1 MSRSQIMGAFV
12 VLTLVAG
19 LVIVWQATGEEET
32 TEGGIEILTDTVGRQ
47 TLRDELTLNGELRRD
62 ELSTI
67 NSPFDG
73 RVSQVGID
81 DGDEIAAGEVIL
93 SLDGRPAVAANGEFS
108 FYRTL
113 DVGSDGPD
121 VLQLERILFE
131 AGYDPGNIDRLYTEA
146 TRAALRN
153 WQIDYGYGGA
163 TPEPE
168 ETIIISLTPGNGYQ
182 VGDKDTQ
189 AILIG
194 PSVPGPGEG
203 PEDATRTI
211 TGSGGAG
218 IVPFQVTS
226 VPAIGV
232 QFTEATITEGD
243 TLDVILTADPAPAVD
258 TQIQLAFG
266 GDATGGDLD
275 DVADPDI
282 DVDYLDD
289 PLEDSPIVW
298 PAGASTVTLTL
309 ETFADDVDE
318 EDEEWTLNIT
328 PEQPVGEGINYNPA
342 PLNTLT
348 VTITDATPDEVPT
361 FELTIEPGDEE
372 VDEGGA
378 ATYTVTADRELGRAV
393 EVRYSL
399 TGTATEGDDYDD
411 QDNDPSFVFPA
422 GTDETTVTIATIQD
436 DTIEPTESL
445 TLTLQASTDPTD
457 PYNLGSS
464 ISGTVR
470 IEDEDEPE
478 LTIVGSEVRVAEGG
492 AVAVTIRADEAP
504 SSDISVDYQINGSA
518 TMGTD
523 FSVLTGTVTFPAGAR
538 SVDLLVQTLDD
549 DVIFVPSDMIIA
561 DWPARVGTV
570 FVDEGETVQLGQQ
583 LLTLTEPDFTIT
595 LFANPTDRSEL
606 VLGQL
611 VTVDLEAGNQE
622 VEGRIVEL
630 DDAAIITDSGAERY
644 EGVVEVVG
652 ELAAVDGATVSI
664 EVVLDERIDAMVV
677 PRAAIFQ
684 DATGNPT
691 VRVIDPET
699 LAQREVAIET
709 GIQEGSFTE
718 VLSGLDGS
726 EIIVVDV
733 TGG

>member
-1 MSRSQIMGAFV
+1 MSRSQIMGTFV
-12 VLTLVAG
+12 VLTLIAG
-19 LVIVWQATGEEET
+19 LVIVWQATGDDDDAG
-32 TEGGIEILTDTVGRQ
+32 EGQVEILTDTVGRQ

-62 ELSTI
+62 ELQTI

-81 DGDEIAAGEVIL
+81 DGEEISAGQVIL
-93 SLDGRPAVAANGEFS
+93 SLDGRPAVAANGDFS
-108 FYRTL
+108 FYRQL

-131 AGYDPGNIDRLYTEA
+131 SGYDPGAIDRLYTEA

-168 ETIIISLTPGNGYQ
+168 ETIVISLSQGNGYT

-194 PSVPGPGEG
+194 PSVPGPGQG
-203 PEDATRTI
+203 DDVTRTI
-211 TGSGGAG
+211 TGAGAA
-218 IVPFQVTS
+218 ITPVQAST

-232 QFTEATITEGD
+232 QSTEATITEGD
-243 TLDVILTADPAPAVD
+243 TLSVVLTADPAPLVD
-258 TQIQLAFG
+258 TQIGLTFG
-266 GDATGGDLD
+266 GDATGGDAD

-289 PLEDSPIVW
+289 PLEDTPIVW
-298 PAGASTVTLTL
+298 PAGATTVTLTL
-309 ETFADDVDE
+309 ETLADDVDE
-318 EDEEWTLNIT
+318 DDEEWTIT
-328 PEQPVGEGINYNPA
+328 IAAEQVVGEGINYNPA
-342 PLNTLT
+342 PLNTMT
-348 VTITDATPDEVPT
+348 VTITDATPNEVPV
-361 FELTIEPGDEE
+361 FELSVDADDAE

-378 ATYTVTADRELGRAV
+378 ATYTITADRELGRAT
-393 EVRYSL
+393 EVRYSVS
-399 TGTATEGDDYDD
+399 GTATDGDDYDE
-411 QDNDPSFVFPA
+411 QDDDPSFVFPA
-422 GTDETTVTIATIQD
+422 GADEFTLTIATTQD
-436 DTIEPTESL
+436 ATIEPDETI
-445 TLTLQASTDPTD
+445 TVTLQGPNPTD
-457 PYNLGSS
+457 DPYTLGSAF
-464 ISGTVR
+464 SGTVT
-470 IEDEDEPE
+470 IEDEDQPE
-478 LTIVGSEVRVAEGG
+478 LTIVGDEVRVAEGG
-492 AVAVTIRADEAP
+492 AVAVTIRADAAP
-504 SSDISVDYQINGSA
+504 SRSISVDYQVSGTA
-518 TMGTD
+518 TMGVD
-523 FSVLTGTVTFPAGAR
+523 FAVLTGTVTFPAGAR
-538 SVDLLVQTLDD
+538 EVTILVQTLDD
-549 DVIFVPSDMIIA
+549 DVIFVPSDMIIG

-606 VLGQL
+606 VLGQV
-611 VTVDLEAGNQE
+611 VTVELEAGDQT

-630 DDAAIITDSGAERY
+630 DDAAIINDSGSERY
-644 EGVVEVVG
+644 EGVVEVAG
-652 ELAAVDGATVSI
+652 DLAAVDGASVSI
-664 EVVLDERIDAMVV
+664 EVVLDERVDAMVV

-691 VRVIDPET
+691 VRVIDPDT
-699 LAQREVAIET
+699 LVQTEVAITT

-718 VLSGLDGS
+718 VLSGLDGT

>member
-1 MSRSQIMGAFV
+1 MTRSQIMGAFV
-12 VLTLVAG
+12 ALALVAG
-19 LVIVWQATGEEET
+19 LVIVWQVTGEEESNDNP
-32 TEGGIEILTDTVGRQ
+32 IEILTDTVGRQ

-73 RVSQVGID
+73 RVSQVGIA
-81 DGDEIAAGEVIL
+81 DGEEIAAGDVIL
-93 SLDGRPAVAANGEFS
+93 SLDGRPAVAVNGEFS

-168 ETIIISLTPGNGYQ
+168 ETIIISLQPSNGYQ

-194 PSVPGPGEG
+194 PSVPSPGDT
-203 PEDATRTI
+203 PAT
-211 TGSGGAG
+211 SGGGAS
-218 IVPFQVTS
+218 IIPFQDDPITS
-226 VPAIGV
+226 IGV
-232 QFTEATITEGD
+232 QITEATITEGE
-243 TLDVILTADPAPAVD
+243 TLDVVLTANPAPVVD

-275 DVADPDI
+275 DIADPDI

-298 PAGASTVTLTL
+298 PANAETFTLTL
-309 ETFADDVDE
+309 ETFTDTVDE
-318 EDEEWTLNIT
+318 DDETWTISIT
-328 PEQPVGEGINYNPA
+328 PEQPIGSGINSDPA

-348 VTITDATPDEVPT
+348 VTIEDATPDEVPT
-361 FELTIEPGDEE
+361 FELTIESGDEE
-372 VDEGGA
+372 TDEGEA
-378 ATYTVTADRELGRAV
+378 ATFTITADRELGREV

-399 TGTATEGDDYDD
+399 TGTATEDDDYAE
-411 QDNDPSFVFPA
+411 QDTDPSFVFPA
-422 GTDETTVTIATIQD
+422 GADETTVTIATVQD
-436 DTIEPTESL
+436 TTIEPTESL
-445 TLTLQASTDPTD
+445 TMTLQPSDDPTD
-457 PYNLGSS
+457 EYLLGSS

-470 IEDEDEPE
+470 IQDEDEPE

-504 SSDISVDYQINGSA
+504 SSDISVDYQVGGTA

-523 FSVLTGTVTFPAGAR
+523 FSVLTGTITFPAGAR
-538 SVDLLVQTLDD
+538 QVDLLVQTLDD

-570 FVDEGETVQLGQQ
+570 FVDEGETVQLGQS

-595 LFANPTDRSEL
+595 LFANPTDRSEIA
-606 VLGQL
+606 LGQV
-611 VTVDLEAGNQE
+611 VTVELEAGDQE

-630 DDAAIITDSGAERY
+630 DNAAIITDSGGERY
-644 EGVVEVVG
+644 EGVVDVTG
-652 ELAAVDGATVSI
+652 ELAAVDGATVRI

-677 PRAAIFQ
+677 PRAAVFQ
-684 DATGNPT
+684 DATGNPS
-691 VRVIDPET
+691 VRVIDAET
-699 LAQREVAIET
+699 LEQRVVAIET
-709 GIQEGSFTE
+709 GIQEGSYTE

-726 EIIVVDV
+726 EIIVVDA

>member
-1 MSRSQIMGAFV
+1 MTRSQIMGAFV
-12 VLTLVAG
+12 ALALVAG
-19 LVIVWQATGEEET
+19 LVIVWQVTGEEESNDNP
-32 TEGGIEILTDTVGRQ
+32 IEILTDTVGRQ

-73 RVSQVGID
+73 RVSQVGIA
-81 DGDEIAAGEVIL
+81 DGEEIAAGDVIL
-93 SLDGRPAVAANGEFS
+93 SLDGRPAVAVNGEFS

-168 ETIIISLTPGNGYQ
+168 ETIIISLQPSNGYQ

-194 PSVPGPGEG
+194 PSVPSPGDT
-203 PEDATRTI
+203 PAI
-211 TGSGGAG
+211 SGGGAS
-218 IVPFQVTS
+218 IIPFQDDPIT
-226 VPAIGV
+226 AIGV
-232 QFTEATITEGD
+232 QITEATITEGE
-243 TLDVILTADPAPAVD
+243 TLDVVLTANPAPVVD

-266 GDATGGDLD
+266 GDATGGDPD
-275 DVADPDI
+275 DIADPDI

-298 PAGASTVTLTL
+298 PANAETFTLTL
-309 ETFADDVDE
+309 ETFTDTVDE
-318 EDEEWTLNIT
+318 DDETWTISIT
-328 PEQPVGEGINYNPA
+328 PEQPIGSGINYDPA

-348 VTITDATPDEVPT
+348 VTIEDATPDEVPT
-361 FELTIEPGDEE
+361 FELTIESGNEE
-372 VDEGGA
+372 IDEGEA
-378 ATYTVTADRELGRAV
+378 ATFTITADRELGREV

-399 TGTATEGDDYDD
+399 SGTATEDDDYAE
-411 QDNDPSFVFPA
+411 QDTDPSFVFPA
-422 GTDETTVTIATIQD
+422 GADETTVTIATVQD
-436 DTIEPTESL
+436 TTIEPTESL
-445 TLTLQASTDPTD
+445 TMTLQPSDDPTD
-457 PYNLGSS
+457 EYLLGSS

-470 IEDEDEPE
+470 IQDEDEPE

-504 SSDISVDYQINGSA
+504 SSDISVDYQVGGTA

-523 FSVLTGTVTFPAGAR
+523 FSVLTGTITFPAGAR
-538 SVDLLVQTLDD
+538 QVDLLVQTLDD

-570 FVDEGETVQLGQQ
+570 FVDEGETVQLGQS

-595 LFANPTDRSEL
+595 LFANPTDRSEIA
-606 VLGQL
+606 LGQV
-611 VTVDLEAGNQE
+611 VTVELEAGDQE

-630 DDAAIITDSGAERY
+630 DDAAIITDSGGERY
-644 EGVVEVVG
+644 EGVVDVTG
-652 ELAAVDGATVSI
+652 ELAAVDGATVRI

-677 PRAAIFQ
+677 PRAAVFQ
-684 DATGNPT
+684 DATGNPS
-691 VRVIDPET
+691 VRVIDAET
-699 LAQREVAIET
+699 LEQRVVAIET
-709 GIQEGSFTE
+709 GIQEGSYTE

>member
-1 MSRSQIMGAFV
+1 MTRSQIMGAFV
-12 VLTLVAG
+12 AIALVAG
-19 LVIVWQATGEEET
+19 LVIVWQVTGEEESNDNP
-32 TEGGIEILTDTVGRQ
+32 IEILTDTVGRQ

-73 RVSQVGID
+73 RVSQVGIA
-81 DGDEIAAGEVIL
+81 DGEEIAAGDVIL
-93 SLDGRPAVAANGEFS
+93 SLDGRPAVAVNGEFS

-168 ETIIISLTPGNGYQ
+168 ETIIISLQPSNGYQ

-194 PSVPGPGEG
+194 PSVPSPG
-203 PEDATRTI
+203 DTQATS
-211 TGSGGAG
+211 GGGAG
-218 IVPFQVTS
+218 IIPFQDDPIT
-226 VPAIGV
+226 AIGV
-232 QFTEATITEGD
+232 QITEATITEGE
-243 TLDVILTADPAPAVD
+243 TLDIVLTANPAPVVD

-275 DVADPDI
+275 DIADPDI

-298 PAGASTVTLTL
+298 PANAETFTLTL
-309 ETFADDVDE
+309 ETFTDTVDE
-318 EDEEWTLNIT
+318 DDETWTISIT
-328 PEQPVGEGINYNPA
+328 PEQPIGSGINYDPA

-348 VTITDATPDEVPT
+348 VTIEDATPDEVPT
-361 FELTIEPGDEE
+361 FELTIESGDEQI
-372 VDEGGA
+372 DEGEA
-378 ATYTVTADRELGRAV
+378 ATFTITADRELGREV

-399 TGTATEGDDYDD
+399 TGTATEDDDYAE
-411 QDNDPSFVFPA
+411 QDTDPSFVFPA
-422 GTDETTVTIATIQD
+422 GADETTVTIATVQD
-436 DTIEPTESL
+436 TTIEPTESL
-445 TLTLQASTDPTD
+445 TMTLQPSDDPTD
-457 PYNLGSS
+457 EYLLGSS

-470 IEDEDEPE
+470 IQDEDEPE

-504 SSDISVDYQINGSA
+504 SSDISVDYQVGGTA

-523 FSVLTGTVTFPAGAR
+523 FSVLTGTITFPAGAR
-538 SVDLLVQTLDD
+538 QVDLLVQTLDD

-570 FVDEGETVQLGQQ
+570 FVDEGETVQLGQS

-595 LFANPTDRSEL
+595 LFANPTDRSEIA
-606 VLGQL
+606 LGQV
-611 VTVDLEAGNQE
+611 VTVELEAGDQE

-630 DDAAIITDSGAERY
+630 DDAAIITDSGGERY
-644 EGVVEVVG
+644 EGVVDVTG
-652 ELAAVDGATVSI
+652 ELAAVDGATVRI

-677 PRAAIFQ
+677 PRAAVFQ
-684 DATGNPT
+684 DATGNPS
-691 VRVIDPET
+691 VRVIDAET
-699 LAQREVAIET
+699 LEQRVVAIET
-709 GIQEGSFTE
+709 GIQEGSYTE

>member
-1 MSRSQIMGAFV
+1 MTRSQIMGAFV
-12 VLTLVAG
+12 AIALVAG
-19 LVIVWQATGEEET
+19 LVIVWQVTGEEESNDNP
-32 TEGGIEILTDTVGRQ
+32 IEILTDTVGRQ

-73 RVSQVGID
+73 RVSQVGIA
-81 DGDEIAAGEVIL
+81 DGEEIAAGDVIL
-93 SLDGRPAVAANGEFS
+93 SLDGRPAVAVNGEFS

-168 ETIIISLTPGNGYQ
+168 ETIIISLQPSNGYQ

-194 PSVPGPGEG
+194 PSVPSPGDTPTTSG
-203 PEDATRTI
+203 
-211 TGSGGAG
+211 GGAG
-218 IVPFQVTS
+218 IIPFQDDPIT
-226 VPAIGV
+226 AIGV
-232 QFTEATITEGD
+232 QITEATITEGE
-243 TLDVILTADPAPAVD
+243 TLDIVLTANPAPVVD

-275 DVADPDI
+275 DIADPDI

-298 PAGASTVTLTL
+298 PANAETFTLTL
-309 ETFADDVDE
+309 ETFTDTVDE
-318 EDEEWTLNIT
+318 DDETWTISIT
-328 PEQPVGEGINYNPA
+328 PEQPIGGGINYDPA

-348 VTITDATPDEVPT
+348 VTIEDATPDEVPT
-361 FELTIEPGDEE
+361 FELAIESGDEE
-372 VDEGGA
+372 IDEGEA
-378 ATYTVTADRELGRAV
+378 ATFTITADRELGREV

-399 TGTATEGDDYDD
+399 TGTATEDDDYAE
-411 QDNDPSFVFPA
+411 QDTDPSFVFPA
-422 GTDETTVTIATIQD
+422 GADETTVTIATVQD
-436 DTIEPTESL
+436 TTIEPTESL
-445 TLTLQASTDPTD
+445 TMTLQPSDDPTD
-457 PYNLGSS
+457 EYLLGSS

-470 IEDEDEPE
+470 IQDEDEPE

-504 SSDISVDYQINGSA
+504 SSDISVDYQVGGTA

-523 FSVLTGTVTFPAGAR
+523 FSVLTGTITFPAGAR
-538 SVDLLVQTLDD
+538 QVDLLVQTLDD

-570 FVDEGETVQLGQQ
+570 FVDEGETVQLGQS

-595 LFANPTDRSEL
+595 LFANPTDRSEIA
-606 VLGQL
+606 LGQV
-611 VTVDLEAGNQE
+611 VTVELEAGDQE

-630 DDAAIITDSGAERY
+630 DDAAIITDSGGERY
-644 EGVVEVVG
+644 EGVVDVTG
-652 ELAAVDGATVSI
+652 ELAAVDGATVRI
-664 EVVLDERIDAMVV
+664 EVVLDERVDAMVV
-677 PRAAIFQ
+677 PRAAVFQ
-684 DATGNPT
+684 DATGNPS
-691 VRVIDPET
+691 VRVIDAET
-699 LAQREVAIET
+699 LEQRVVAIET
-709 GIQEGSFTE
+709 GIQEGSYTE

>member
-12 VLTLVAG
+12 ALALVAG
-19 LVIVWQATGEEET
+19 LVIVWQVTGEEES
-32 TEGGIEILTDTVGRQ
+32 GDSPIEILTDSVGRQ

-73 RVSQVGID
+73 RVSQVGIA
-81 DGDEIAAGEVIL
+81 DGDEIAAGDVIL
-93 SLDGRPAVAANGEFS
+93 SLDGRPAVAANGDFS

-121 VLQLERILFE
+121 VLQLERILSE
-131 AGYDPGNIDRLYTEA
+131 AGYDPGNVDRLYTEA

-168 ETIIISLTPGNGYQ
+168 ETIIISLQPSNGYQ
-182 VGDKDTQ
+182 VGDKDTK

-194 PSVPGPGEG
+194 PSVPVPGDTLVASG
-203 PEDATRTI
+203 
-211 TGSGGAG
+211 GGAG
-218 IVPFQVTS
+218 IIPFQDDSIT
-226 VPAIGV
+226 AIGV
-232 QFTEATITEGD
+232 QSTEATITEGD
-243 TLDVILTADPAPAVD
+243 TLNVVLTANPAPVVD

-298 PAGASTVTLTL
+298 PADAATVTLTL
-309 ETFADDVDE
+309 ETFTDTVDE
-318 EDEEWTLNIT
+318 EDETWTISIT
-328 PEQPVGEGINYNPA
+328 PEQPIGGGINYDPA

-348 VTITDATPDEVPT
+348 VTIEDATPDEVPT
-361 FELTIEPGDEE
+361 FELTIEAGDDEI
-372 VDEGGA
+372 DEGEV
-378 ATYTVTADRELGRAV
+378 ATYTVTADRELGRPV

-399 TGTATEGDDYDD
+399 TGTATEVDDYDE
-411 QDNDPSFVFPA
+411 QDTDPSFVFPA
-422 GTDETTVTIATIQD
+422 GADETTVTIATVQD
-436 DTIEPTESL
+436 TTIEPTESL
-445 TLTLQASTDPTD
+445 TMTLQPSDDPTD
-457 PYNLGSS
+457 EYLLGSS

-470 IEDEDEPE
+470 IQDEDEPE

-504 SSDISVDYQINGSA
+504 SSDISVNYQVGGTA
-518 TMGTD
+518 TMGAD
-523 FSVLTGTVTFPAGAR
+523 YSVLTGTITFPAGAR
-538 SVDLLVQTLDD
+538 QVDLLVQTLDD

-570 FVDEGETVQLGQQ
+570 FVDEGETVQLGKE

-595 LFANPTDRSEL
+595 LFANPTDRSEIA
-606 VLGQL
+606 LGQV
-611 VTVDLEAGNQE
+611 VTVELEAGDQE

-630 DDAAIITDSGAERY
+630 DDAAIITDGGGERY
-644 EGVVEVVG
+644 EGVVDVTG
-652 ELAAVDGATVSI
+652 ELAAVDGATVRI

-677 PRAAIFQ
+677 PRAAVFQ
-684 DATGNPT
+684 DATGNPS
-691 VRVIDPET
+691 VRVIDAET
-699 LAQREVAIET
+699 LEQRVVAIET
-709 GIQEGSFTE
+709 GIQEGSYTE

>member
-1 MSRSQIMGAFV
+1 MTRSQIMGAFV
-12 VLTLVAG
+12 ALALVAG
-19 LVIVWQATGEEET
+19 LVIVWQVTGEEESNDNP
-32 TEGGIEILTDTVGRQ
+32 IEILTDTVGRQ

-73 RVSQVGID
+73 RVSQVGIA
-81 DGDEIAAGEVIL
+81 DGEEIAAGDVIL
-93 SLDGRPAVAANGEFS
+93 SLDGRPAVAVNGEFS

-168 ETIIISLTPGNGYQ
+168 ETIIISLQPSNGYQ

-194 PSVPGPGEG
+194 PSVPSPGDT
-203 PEDATRTI
+203 PAT
-211 TGSGGAG
+211 SGGGAS
-218 IVPFQVTS
+218 IIPFQDDPIT
-226 VPAIGV
+226 AIGV
-232 QFTEATITEGD
+232 QITEATITEGE
-243 TLDVILTADPAPAVD
+243 TLDIVLTANPAPVVD

-275 DVADPDI
+275 DIADPDI

-298 PAGASTVTLTL
+298 PANAETFTLTL
-309 ETFADDVDE
+309 ETFTDTVDE
-318 EDEEWTLNIT
+318 DDETWTISIT
-328 PEQPVGEGINYNPA
+328 PEQPIGSGINYDPA

-348 VTITDATPDEVPT
+348 VTIEDATPDEVPT
-361 FELTIEPGDEE
+361 FELTIESGDEE
-372 VDEGGA
+372 IDEGEA
-378 ATYTVTADRELGRAV
+378 ATFTITADRELGREV

-399 TGTATEGDDYDD
+399 TGTATEDDDYAE
-411 QDNDPSFVFPA
+411 QDTDPSFVFPA
-422 GTDETTVTIATIQD
+422 GADETTVTIATVQD
-436 DTIEPTESL
+436 TTIEPTESL
-445 TLTLQASTDPTD
+445 TMTLQPSDDPTD
-457 PYNLGSS
+457 EYLLGSS

-470 IEDEDEPE
+470 IQDEDEPE
-478 LTIVGSEVRVAEGG
+478 LTIAGSEVRVAEGG

-504 SSDISVDYQINGSA
+504 SSDISVDYQVGGTA

-523 FSVLTGTVTFPAGAR
+523 FSVLTGTITFPAGAR
-538 SVDLLVQTLDD
+538 QVDLLVQTLDD

-570 FVDEGETVQLGQQ
+570 FVDEGETVQLGQS

-595 LFANPTDRSEL
+595 LFANPTDRSEIA
-606 VLGQL
+606 LGQV
-611 VTVDLEAGNQE
+611 VTVELEAGDQE

-630 DDAAIITDSGAERY
+630 DDAAIITDSGGERY
-644 EGVVEVVG
+644 EGVVDVTG
-652 ELAAVDGATVSI
+652 ELAAVDGATVRI
-664 EVVLDERIDAMVV
+664 EVVIDERIDAMVV
-677 PRAAIFQ
+677 PRAAVFQ
-684 DATGNPT
+684 DATGNPS
-691 VRVIDPET
+691 VRVIDAET
-699 LAQREVAIET
+699 LEQRVVAIET
-709 GIQEGSFTE
+709 GIQEGSYTE

>member
-1 MSRSQIMGAFV
+1 MTRSQIMGAFV
-12 VLTLVAG
+12 ALALVAG
-19 LVIVWQATGEEET
+19 LVIVWQVTGEEESNDNP
-32 TEGGIEILTDTVGRQ
+32 IEILTDTVGRQ

-73 RVSQVGID
+73 RVSQVGIA
-81 DGDEIAAGEVIL
+81 DGEEIAAGDVIL
-93 SLDGRPAVAANGEFS
+93 SLDGRPAVAVNGEFS

-168 ETIIISLTPGNGYQ
+168 ETIIISLQSSNGYQ

-194 PSVPGPGEG
+194 PSVPSPGDT
-203 PEDATRTI
+203 PAT
-211 TGSGGAG
+211 SGGGAS
-218 IVPFQVTS
+218 IIPFQDDPIT
-226 VPAIGV
+226 AIGV
-232 QFTEATITEGD
+232 QITEATITEGE
-243 TLDVILTADPAPAVD
+243 TLDVVLTANPAPVVD

-266 GDATGGDLD
+266 GDATGGDPD
-275 DVADPDI
+275 DIADPDI

-298 PAGASTVTLTL
+298 PANAETFTLTL
-309 ETFADDVDE
+309 ETFTDTVDE
-318 EDEEWTLNIT
+318 DDETWTISIT
-328 PEQPVGEGINYNPA
+328 PEQPIGSGINYDPA

-348 VTITDATPDEVPT
+348 VTIEDATPDEVPT
-361 FELTIEPGDEE
+361 FELTIESGDEE
-372 VDEGGA
+372 IDEGEA
-378 ATYTVTADRELGRAV
+378 ATYTITADRELGREV

-399 TGTATEGDDYDD
+399 TGTATEDDDYDE
-411 QDNDPSFVFPA
+411 QDTDPSFVFPA
-422 GTDETTVTIATIQD
+422 GADETTVTIATVQD
-436 DTIEPTESL
+436 TTIEPTESL
-445 TLTLQASTDPTD
+445 TMTLQPADGPTAE
-457 PYNLGSS
+457 YLLGSS

-470 IEDEDEPE
+470 IQDEDEPE

-504 SSDISVDYQINGSA
+504 SSDISVDYQVGGTA

-523 FSVLTGTVTFPAGAR
+523 FSVLTGTITFPAGAR
-538 SVDLLVQTLDD
+538 QVDLLVQTLDD

-570 FVDEGETVQLGQQ
+570 FVDEGETVQLGQS

-595 LFANPTDRSEL
+595 LFANPTDRSEIA
-606 VLGQL
+606 LGQV
-611 VTVDLEAGNQE
+611 VTVELEAGDQE

-630 DDAAIITDSGAERY
+630 DDAAIITDSGGERY
-644 EGVVEVVG
+644 EGVVDVTG
-652 ELAAVDGATVSI
+652 ELAAVDGATVRI

-677 PRAAIFQ
+677 PRAAVFQ
-684 DATGNPT
+684 DATGNPS
-691 VRVIDPET
+691 VRVIDAET
-699 LAQREVAIET
+699 LEQRVVAIET
-709 GIQEGSFTE
+709 GIQEGSYTE

>member
-1 MSRSQIMGAFV
+1 MTRSQIMGAFV
-12 VLTLVAG
+12 ALALVAG
-19 LVIVWQATGEEET
+19 LVIVWQVTGEEESNDNP
-32 TEGGIEILTDTVGRQ
+32 IEILTDTVGRQ

-73 RVSQVGID
+73 RVSQVGIA
-81 DGDEIAAGEVIL
+81 DGEEIAAGDVIL
-93 SLDGRPAVAANGEFS
+93 SLDGRPAVAVNGEFS

-168 ETIIISLTPGNGYQ
+168 ETIIISLQSSNGYQ

-194 PSVPGPGEG
+194 PSVPSPGDT
-203 PEDATRTI
+203 PATS
-211 TGSGGAG
+211 GGGAG
-218 IVPFQVTS
+218 IIPFQDDPIT
-226 VPAIGV
+226 AIGV
-232 QFTEATITEGD
+232 QITEATITEGE
-243 TLDVILTADPAPAVD
+243 TLDVVLTANPAPVVD

-275 DVADPDI
+275 DIADPDI

-298 PAGASTVTLTL
+298 PANAETFTLTL
-309 ETFADDVDE
+309 ETFTDTVDE
-318 EDEEWTLNIT
+318 DDETWTISIT
-328 PEQPVGEGINYNPA
+328 PEQPIGSGINYDPA

-348 VTITDATPDEVPT
+348 VTIEDATPDEVPT
-361 FELTIEPGDEE
+361 FELTIESGDEE
-372 VDEGGA
+372 IDEGEA
-378 ATYTVTADRELGRAV
+378 ATYTITADRELGREV

-399 TGTATEGDDYDD
+399 TGTATEDDDYDE
-411 QDNDPSFVFPA
+411 QDTDPSFVFPA
-422 GTDETTVTIATIQD
+422 GADETTVTIATVQD
-436 DTIEPTESL
+436 TTIEPTESL
-445 TLTLQASTDPTD
+445 TMTLQPADGPTAE
-457 PYNLGSS
+457 YLLGSS

-470 IEDEDEPE
+470 IQDEDEPE

-504 SSDISVDYQINGSA
+504 SSDISVDYQVGGTA

-523 FSVLTGTVTFPAGAR
+523 FSVLTGTITFPAGAR
-538 SVDLLVQTLDD
+538 QVDLLVQTLDD

-570 FVDEGETVQLGQQ
+570 FVDEGETVQLGQS

-595 LFANPTDRSEL
+595 LFANPTDRSEIA
-606 VLGQL
+606 LGQV
-611 VTVDLEAGNQE
+611 VTVELEAGDQE

-630 DDAAIITDSGAERY
+630 DDAAIITDSGGERY
-644 EGVVEVVG
+644 EGVVDVTG
-652 ELAAVDGATVSI
+652 ELAAVDGATVRI

-677 PRAAIFQ
+677 PRAAVFQ
-684 DATGNPT
+684 DATGNPS
-691 VRVIDPET
+691 VRVIDAET
-699 LAQREVAIET
+699 LEQRVVAIET
-709 GIQEGSFTE
+709 GIQEGSYTE

>member
-1 MSRSQIMGAFV
+1 MTRSQIMGAFV
-12 VLTLVAG
+12 ALALVAG
-19 LVIVWQATGEEET
+19 LVIVWQVTGEEESN
-32 TEGGIEILTDTVGRQ
+32 ENPIEILTDTVGRQ

-73 RVSQVGID
+73 RVSQVGIA
-81 DGDEIAAGEVIL
+81 DGEEIAAGDVIL
-93 SLDGRPAVAANGEFS
+93 SLDGRPAVAVNGEFS

-168 ETIIISLTPGNGYQ
+168 ETIIISLQPSNGYQ

-194 PSVPGPGEG
+194 PSVPSPGDT
-203 PEDATRTI
+203 PATS
-211 TGSGGAG
+211 GGGAG
-218 IVPFQVTS
+218 IIPFQDDPIT
-226 VPAIGV
+226 AIGV
-232 QFTEATITEGD
+232 QITEATITEGE
-243 TLDVILTADPAPAVD
+243 TLDVVLTANPAPVVD

-266 GDATGGDLD
+266 GDATGGDPD
-275 DVADPDI
+275 DIADPDI

-298 PAGASTVTLTL
+298 PANAETFTLTL
-309 ETFADDVDE
+309 ETFTDTVDE
-318 EDEEWTLNIT
+318 DDETWTISIT
-328 PEQPVGEGINYNPA
+328 PEQPIGSGINYDPA

-348 VTITDATPDEVPT
+348 VTIEDATPDEVPT
-361 FELTIEPGDEE
+361 FELTIESGDEE
-372 VDEGGA
+372 IDEGEA
-378 ATYTVTADRELGRAV
+378 ATFTITADRELGREV

-399 TGTATEGDDYDD
+399 TGTATEDDDYAE
-411 QDNDPSFVFPA
+411 QDTDPSFVFPA
-422 GTDETTVTIATIQD
+422 GADETTVTIATVQD
-436 DTIEPTESL
+436 TTIEPTESL
-445 TLTLQASTDPTD
+445 TMTLQPSDDPTD
-457 PYNLGSS
+457 EYLLGSS

-470 IEDEDEPE
+470 IQDEDEPE

-504 SSDISVDYQINGSA
+504 SSDISVDYQVGGTA

-523 FSVLTGTVTFPAGAR
+523 FSVLTGTITFPAGAR
-538 SVDLLVQTLDD
+538 QVDLLVQTLDD

-570 FVDEGETVQLGQQ
+570 FVDEGETVQLGQS

-595 LFANPTDRSEL
+595 LFANPTDRSEIA
-606 VLGQL
+606 LGQV
-611 VTVDLEAGNQE
+611 VTVELEAGDQE

-630 DDAAIITDSGAERY
+630 DDAAIITDSGGERY
-644 EGVVEVVG
+644 EGVVDVTG
-652 ELAAVDGATVSI
+652 ELAAVDGATVRI

-677 PRAAIFQ
+677 PRAAVFQ
-684 DATGNPT
+684 DATGNPS
-691 VRVIDPET
+691 VRVIDAET
-699 LAQREVAIET
+699 LEQRVVAIET
-709 GIQEGSFTE
+709 GIQEGSYTE
-718 VLSGLDGS
+718 VLAGLDGS

>member
-1 MSRSQIMGAFV
+1 MTRSQIMGAFV
-12 VLTLVAG
+12 AIALVAG
-19 LVIVWQATGEEET
+19 LVIVWQVTGEEESNDNP
-32 TEGGIEILTDTVGRQ
+32 IEILTDTVGRQ

-73 RVSQVGID
+73 RVSQVGIA
-81 DGDEIAAGEVIL
+81 DGEEIAAGDVIL
-93 SLDGRPAVAANGEFS
+93 SLDGRPAVAVNGEFS

-168 ETIIISLTPGNGYQ
+168 ETIIISLQPSNGYQ

-194 PSVPGPGEG
+194 PSVPSPGDTPTTSG
-203 PEDATRTI
+203 
-211 TGSGGAG
+211 GGAG
-218 IVPFQVTS
+218 IIPFQDDPIT
-226 VPAIGV
+226 AIGV
-232 QFTEATITEGD
+232 QITEATITEGE
-243 TLDVILTADPAPAVD
+243 TLDVVLTANPAPVVD

-266 GDATGGDLD
+266 GDATGGDQD
-275 DVADPDI
+275 DIADPDI

-298 PAGASTVTLTL
+298 PANAETFTLTL
-309 ETFADDVDE
+309 ETFTDTVDE
-318 EDEEWTLNIT
+318 DDETWTISIT
-328 PEQPVGEGINYNPA
+328 PEQPIGGGINYDPA

-348 VTITDATPDEVPT
+348 VTIEDATPDEVPT
-361 FELTIEPGDEE
+361 FELAIESGDEE
-372 VDEGGA
+372 IDEGEA
-378 ATYTVTADRELGRAV
+378 ATFTITADRELGREV

-399 TGTATEGDDYDD
+399 TGTATEDDDYAE
-411 QDNDPSFVFPA
+411 QDTDPSFVFPA
-422 GTDETTVTIATIQD
+422 GADETTVTIATVQD
-436 DTIEPTESL
+436 TTIEPTESL
-445 TLTLQASTDPTD
+445 TMTLQPSDDPTD
-457 PYNLGSS
+457 EYLLGSS

-470 IEDEDEPE
+470 IQDEDEPE

-504 SSDISVDYQINGSA
+504 SSDISVDYQVGGTA

-523 FSVLTGTVTFPAGAR
+523 FSVLTGTITFPAGAR
-538 SVDLLVQTLDD
+538 QVDLLVQTLDD

-570 FVDEGETVQLGQQ
+570 FVDEGETVQLGQS

-595 LFANPTDRSEL
+595 LFANPTDRSEIA
-606 VLGQL
+606 LGQV
-611 VTVDLEAGNQE
+611 VTVELEAGDQE

-630 DDAAIITDSGAERY
+630 DDAAIITDSGGERY
-644 EGVVEVVG
+644 EGVVDVTG
-652 ELAAVDGATVSI
+652 ELAAVDGATVRI
-664 EVVLDERIDAMVV
+664 EVVLDERVDAMVV
-677 PRAAIFQ
+677 PRAAVFQ
-684 DATGNPT
+684 DATGNPS
-691 VRVIDPET
+691 VRVIDAET
-699 LAQREVAIET
+699 LEQRVVAIET
-709 GIQEGSFTE
+709 GIQEGSYTE

>member
-12 VLTLVAG
+12 ALALVAG
-19 LVIVWQATGEEET
+19 LVIVWQVTGDEES
-32 TEGGIEILTDTVGRQ
+32 GDSPIEILTDSVGRQ

-73 RVSQVGID
+73 RVSQVGIA
-81 DGDEIAAGEVIL
+81 DGEEIAAGDVIL

-131 AGYDPGNIDRLYTEA
+131 AGYDPGNVDRLYTEA

-153 WQIDYGYGGA
+153 WQVDYGYGGA

-168 ETIIISLTPGNGYQ
+168 ETIIISLQPSNGYQ

-194 PSVPGPGEG
+194 PSVPVPGDTLAASG
-203 PEDATRTI
+203 
-211 TGSGGAG
+211 GGAG
-218 IVPFQVTS
+218 IIPFQDNSIT
-226 VPAIGV
+226 AIGV
-232 QFTEATITEGD
+232 QSTEATITEGD
-243 TLDVILTADPAPAVD
+243 TLDVVLTADPAPVVD

-298 PAGASTVTLTL
+298 PANATTVTLTL
-309 ETFADDVDE
+309 ETFTDTVDE
-318 EDEEWTLNIT
+318 EDETWTISIT
-328 PEQPVGEGINYNPA
+328 PEQPIGGGINYDPA

-348 VTITDATPDEVPT
+348 VTIEDATPDEVPT
-361 FELTIEPGDEE
+361 FALTVEAGDEE
-372 VDEGGA
+372 IDEGA
-378 ATYTVTADRELGRAV
+378 VATYTVIADRELGRPV

-399 TGTATEGDDYDD
+399 TGTATEVDDYAE
-411 QDNDPSFVFPA
+411 QDTDPSFVFPA
-422 GTDETTVTIATIQD
+422 GADETTVTITTVQD
-436 DTIEPTESL
+436 TTIEPTESL
-445 TLTLQASTDPTD
+445 TMTLQPSDDPTD
-457 PYNLGSS
+457 EYLLGSS

-470 IEDEDEPE
+470 IQDEDEPE

-504 SSDISVDYQINGSA
+504 SSDISVNYQVGGTA
-518 TMGTD
+518 TMGAD
-523 FSVLTGTVTFPAGAR
+523 YSVLTGTVTFPAGAR
-538 SVDLLVQTLDD
+538 QIDLLVQTLDD

-570 FVDEGETVQLGQQ
+570 FVDEGETVQLGRE

-595 LFANPTDRSEL
+595 LFANPTDRSEIA
-606 VLGQL
+606 LGQV
-611 VTVDLEAGNQE
+611 VTVELEAGDQE

-630 DDAAIITDSGAERY
+630 DDAAIITDSGGERY
-644 EGVVEVVG
+644 EGVVEVTN
-652 ELAAVDGATVSI
+652 ELAAVDGATVRI
-664 EVVLDERIDAMVV
+664 EVVLDERVDAMVV
-677 PRAAIFQ
+677 PRAAVFQ
-684 DATGNPT
+684 DATGNPS
-691 VRVIDPET
+691 VRVIDAET
-699 LAQREVAIET
+699 LEQRVVAIET
-709 GIQEGSFTE
+709 GIQEGSYTE

-733 TGG
+733 PGG

>member
-1 MSRSQIMGAFV
+1 MTRSQIMGAFV
-12 VLTLVAG
+12 ALALVAG
-19 LVIVWQATGEEET
+19 LVIVWQVTGEEESNDNP
-32 TEGGIEILTDTVGRQ
+32 IEILTDTVGRQ

-73 RVSQVGID
+73 RVSQVGIA
-81 DGDEIAAGEVIL
+81 DGEEIAAGDVIL
-93 SLDGRPAVAANGEFS
+93 SLDGRPAVAVNGEFS

-168 ETIIISLTPGNGYQ
+168 ETIIISLQPSNGYQ

-194 PSVPGPGEG
+194 PSVPSPGDT
-203 PEDATRTI
+203 PATS
-211 TGSGGAG
+211 GGGAG
-218 IVPFQVTS
+218 IIPFQDDPIT
-226 VPAIGV
+226 AIGV
-232 QFTEATITEGD
+232 QITEATITEGE
-243 TLDVILTADPAPAVD
+243 TLDVVLTANPAPVVD

-266 GDATGGDLD
+266 GDATGGDPD
-275 DVADPDI
+275 DIADPDI

-298 PAGASTVTLTL
+298 PANAETFTLTL
-309 ETFADDVDE
+309 ETFTDTVDE
-318 EDEEWTLNIT
+318 DDETWTISIT
-328 PEQPVGEGINYNPA
+328 PEQPIGSGINYDPA

-348 VTITDATPDEVPT
+348 VTIEDATPDEVPT
-361 FELTIEPGDEE
+361 FELTIESGDEE
-372 VDEGGA
+372 IDEGEA
-378 ATYTVTADRELGRAV
+378 ATFTITADRELGREV

-399 TGTATEGDDYDD
+399 TGTATEDDDYAE
-411 QDNDPSFVFPA
+411 QDTDPSFVFPA
-422 GTDETTVTIATIQD
+422 GADETTVTIATVQD
-436 DTIEPTESL
+436 TTIEPTESL
-445 TLTLQASTDPTD
+445 TMTLQPSDDPTVV
-457 PYNLGSS
+457 YLLGSS

-470 IEDEDEPE
+470 IQDEDEPE

-504 SSDISVDYQINGSA
+504 SSDISVDYQVGGTA

-523 FSVLTGTVTFPAGAR
+523 FSVLTGTITFPAGAR
-538 SVDLLVQTLDD
+538 QVDLLVQTLDD

-570 FVDEGETVQLGQQ
+570 FVDEGETVQLGQS

-595 LFANPTDRSEL
+595 LFANPTDRSEIA
-606 VLGQL
+606 LGQV
-611 VTVDLEAGNQE
+611 VTVELEAGDQE

-630 DDAAIITDSGAERY
+630 DDAAIITDSGGERY
-644 EGVVEVVG
+644 EGVVDVTG
-652 ELAAVDGATVSI
+652 ELAAVDGATVRI

-677 PRAAIFQ
+677 PRAAVFQ
-684 DATGNPT
+684 DATGNPS
-691 VRVIDPET
+691 VRVIDAET
-699 LAQREVAIET
+699 LEQRVVAIET
-709 GIQEGSFTE
+709 GIQEGSYTE
-718 VLSGLDGS
+718 VLAGLDGS

>member
-1 MSRSQIMGAFV
+1 MSRGQIMGALV
-12 VLTLVAG
+12 ALTVIAG
-19 LVIVWQATGEEET
+19 LVIVWQATGDDDT
-32 TEGGIEILTDTVGRQ
+32 ADAPVEILTDTVGRQ

-62 ELSTI
+62 ELQTI

-81 DGDEIAAGEVIL
+81 DGEEIAAGQVIL
-93 SLDGRPAVAANGEFS
+93 ALDGRPAVAANGEFS
-108 FYRTL
+108 FYRQL

-131 AGYDPGNIDRLYTEA
+131 AGYDPGAIDRLYTEA
-146 TRAALRN
+146 TRTALRN

-168 ETIIISLTPGNGYQ
+168 ETIVISLTPGNGYS

-203 PEDATRTI
+203 DDVTRTI
-211 TGSGGAG
+211 TGAGAAV
-218 IVPFQVTS
+218 VPVQAST

-232 QFTEATITEGD
+232 QTTEATITEGD
-243 TLDVILTADPAPAVD
+243 TLDIVLTADPAPLVD
-258 TQIQLAFG
+258 TQIGLTFG
-266 GDATGGDLD
+266 GDATGGDAD

-289 PLEDSPIVW
+289 PLEDTPIVW
-298 PAGASTVTLTL
+298 PAGAGTVTLTL

-318 EDEEWTLNIT
+318 DDEDWTIT
-328 PEQPVGEGINYNPA
+328 IAAEQVIGEGINYNPA
-342 PLNTLT
+342 PLNTMT
-348 VTITDATPDEVPT
+348 VTITDATPNEVPV
-361 FELTIEPGDEE
+361 FELTVDDDDAE

-378 ATYTVTADRELGRAV
+378 ATYTITADRELGRAT
-393 EVRYSL
+393 EVRYSVS
-399 TGTATEGDDYDD
+399 GTATDGDDYAE
-411 QDNDPSFVFPA
+411 QDEDPSFVFPA
-422 GTDETTVTIATIQD
+422 GADEFTLTIATTQD
-436 DTIEPTESL
+436 ATIEPDETI
-445 TLTLQASTDPTD
+445 TVTLQQPNASDD
-457 PYNLGSS
+457 PYGLGAA
-464 ISGTVR
+464 ISGTVT

-478 LTIVGSEVRVAEGG
+478 LTIVGEEVRVAEGG
-492 AVAVTIRADEAP
+492 TVAVTIRADAAP
-504 SSDISVDYQINGSA
+504 SRSISVDYQVGGTA
-518 TMGTD
+518 TMGID
-523 FSVLTGTVTFPAGAR
+523 YGVLTGTVTFPAGAR
-538 SVDLLVQTLDD
+538 EVTILVQTLDD

-606 VLGQL
+606 ILGQV
-611 VTVDLEAGNQE
+611 VTVELEAGDQT

-630 DDAAIITDSGAERY
+630 DDAAIINESGSERY
-644 EGVVEVVG
+644 EGVVEVAG
-652 ELAAVDGATVSI
+652 DLAAVDGASVSI
-664 EVVLDERIDAMVV
+664 EVVLDERVDAMVV

-691 VRVIDPET
+691 VRVIDPDT
-699 LAQREVAIET
+699 LVQSEVAITT

-726 EIIVVDV
+726 EVIVVDV

>member
-12 VLTLVAG
+12 VLALVAG
-19 LVIVWQATGEEET
+19 LVIVWQVTGEEES
-32 TEGGIEILTDTVGRQ
+32 GDSPIEILTDSVGRQ

-73 RVSQVGID
+73 RVSQVGTA
-81 DGDEIAAGEVIL
+81 DGDEIAAGDVIL
-93 SLDGRPAVAANGEFS
+93 SLDGRPAVAANGDFS

-131 AGYDPGNIDRLYTEA
+131 AGYDPGNVDRLYTEA

-168 ETIIISLTPGNGYQ
+168 ETIIISLQPSNGYQ
-182 VGDKDTQ
+182 VGDKDTK

-194 PSVPGPGEG
+194 PSVPVPG
-203 PEDATRTI
+203 DTLAA
-211 TGSGGAG
+211 SGGGAS
-218 IVPFQVTS
+218 IIPFQDDSIT
-226 VPAIGV
+226 AIGV
-232 QFTEATITEGD
+232 QSTEATITEGD
-243 TLDVILTADPAPAVD
+243 TLDVVLTADPAPVVD

-282 DVDYLDD
+282 DVDYFND

-298 PAGASTVTLTL
+298 PANATTVTLTL
-309 ETFADDVDE
+309 ETFTDTVDE
-318 EDEEWTLNIT
+318 EDETWTISIT
-328 PEQPVGEGINYNPA
+328 PEQPIGGGINYDPA

-348 VTITDATPDEVPT
+348 VTIEDATPDEVPT
-361 FELTIEPGDEE
+361 FELAIEAGDDEI
-372 VDEGGA
+372 DEGEV
-378 ATYTVTADRELGRAV
+378 ATYTITADRELGRPV

-399 TGTATEGDDYDD
+399 TGTATEVDDYTE
-411 QDNDPSFVFPA
+411 QDTDPSFVFPA
-422 GTDETTVTIATIQD
+422 GADETTVTITTLQD
-436 DTIEPTESL
+436 NTIEPTESL
-445 TLTLQASTDPTD
+445 TMTLQASDDPTD
-457 PYNLGSS
+457 EYLLGSS

-470 IEDEDEPE
+470 IQDEDEPE

-504 SSDISVDYQINGSA
+504 SSDISVNYQIGGTA
-518 TMGTD
+518 TMGAD
-523 FSVLTGTVTFPAGAR
+523 YSVLTGTITFPAGAR
-538 SVDLLVQTLDD
+538 QVDLLVQTLDD

-570 FVDEGETVQLGQQ
+570 FVDEGETVQLGKE

-595 LFANPTDRSEL
+595 LFANPTDRSEIA
-606 VLGQL
+606 LGQV
-611 VTVDLEAGNQE
+611 VTVELEAGDQE

-630 DDAAIITDSGAERY
+630 DDAAIITDSGGERY
-644 EGVVEVVG
+644 EGVVEVTS
-652 ELAAVDGATVSI
+652 ELAAVDGATVRI

-677 PRAAIFQ
+677 PRAAVFQ
-684 DATGNPT
+684 DATGNPS
-691 VRVIDPET
+691 VRVIDAET
-699 LAQREVAIET
+699 FEQRVVAIET
-709 GIQEGSFTE
+709 GIQEGSYTE

>member
-1 MSRSQIMGAFV
+1 MTRSQIMGAFV
-12 VLTLVAG
+12 AIALVAG
-19 LVIVWQATGEEET
+19 LVIVWQVTGEEESNDNP
-32 TEGGIEILTDTVGRQ
+32 IEILTDTVGRQ

-73 RVSQVGID
+73 RVSQVGIA
-81 DGDEIAAGEVIL
+81 DGEEIAAGDVIL
-93 SLDGRPAVAANGEFS
+93 SLDGRPAVAVNGEFS

-168 ETIIISLTPGNGYQ
+168 ETIIISLQPSNGYQ

-194 PSVPGPGEG
+194 PSVPSPGDTPTTSG
-203 PEDATRTI
+203 
-211 TGSGGAG
+211 GGAG
-218 IVPFQVTS
+218 IIPFQDDPIT
-226 VPAIGV
+226 AIGV
-232 QFTEATITEGD
+232 QITEATITEGE
-243 TLDVILTADPAPAVD
+243 TLDIVLTANPAPVVD

-266 GDATGGDLD
+266 GDATGGDQD
-275 DVADPDI
+275 DIADPDI

-298 PAGASTVTLTL
+298 PANAETFTLTL
-309 ETFADDVDE
+309 ETFTDTVDE
-318 EDEEWTLNIT
+318 DDETWTISIT
-328 PEQPVGEGINYNPA
+328 PEQPIGGGINYDPA

-348 VTITDATPDEVPT
+348 VTIEDATPDEVPT
-361 FELTIEPGDEE
+361 FELAIESGDEE
-372 VDEGGA
+372 IDEGEA
-378 ATYTVTADRELGRAV
+378 ATFTITADRELGREV

-399 TGTATEGDDYDD
+399 TGTATEDDDYAE
-411 QDNDPSFVFPA
+411 QDTDPSFVFPA
-422 GTDETTVTIATIQD
+422 GADETTVTIATVQD
-436 DTIEPTESL
+436 TTIEPTESL
-445 TLTLQASTDPTD
+445 TMTLQPSDDPTD
-457 PYNLGSS
+457 EYLLGSS

-470 IEDEDEPE
+470 IQDEDEPE

-504 SSDISVDYQINGSA
+504 SSDISVDYQVGGTA

-523 FSVLTGTVTFPAGAR
+523 FSVLTGTITFPAGAR
-538 SVDLLVQTLDD
+538 QVDLLVQTLDD

-570 FVDEGETVQLGQQ
+570 FVDEGETVQLGQS

-595 LFANPTDRSEL
+595 LFANPTDRSEIA
-606 VLGQL
+606 LGQV
-611 VTVDLEAGNQE
+611 VTVELEAGDQE

-630 DDAAIITDSGAERY
+630 DDAAIITDSGGERY
-644 EGVVEVVG
+644 EGVVDVTG
-652 ELAAVDGATVSI
+652 ELAAVDGATVRI
-664 EVVLDERIDAMVV
+664 EVVLDERVDAMVV
-677 PRAAIFQ
+677 PRAAVFQ
-684 DATGNPT
+684 DATGNPS
-691 VRVIDPET
+691 VRVIDAET
-699 LAQREVAIET
+699 LEQRVVAIET
-709 GIQEGSFTE
+709 GIQEGSYTE

>member
-1 MSRSQIMGAFV
+1 MTRSQIMGAFV
-12 VLTLVAG
+12 ALALVAG
-19 LVIVWQATGEEET
+19 LVIVWQVTGEEESNDNP
-32 TEGGIEILTDTVGRQ
+32 IEILTDTVGRQ

-73 RVSQVGID
+73 RVSQVGIA
-81 DGDEIAAGEVIL
+81 DGDEIAAGDVIL
-93 SLDGRPAVAANGEFS
+93 SLDGRPAVAANGDFS
-108 FYRTL
+108 FYRAL

-121 VLQLERILFE
+121 VLQLERILSE

-168 ETIIISLTPGNGYQ
+168 ETIIISLQPSNGYQ

-194 PSVPGPGEG
+194 PSVPSPGDT
-203 PEDATRTI
+203 PAT
-211 TGSGGAG
+211 SGGGAS
-218 IVPFQVTS
+218 IIPFQDDPIT
-226 VPAIGV
+226 AIGV
-232 QFTEATITEGD
+232 QITEATITEGE
-243 TLDVILTADPAPAVD
+243 TLDVVLTANPAPVVD

-266 GDATGGDLD
+266 GDATGGDPD
-275 DVADPDI
+275 DIADPDI

-298 PAGASTVTLTL
+298 PANAETFTLTL
-309 ETFADDVDE
+309 ETFTDTVDE
-318 EDEEWTLNIT
+318 DDETWTISIT
-328 PEQPVGEGINYNPA
+328 PEQPIGSGINYDPA

-348 VTITDATPDEVPT
+348 VTIEDATPDEVPT
-361 FELTIEPGDEE
+361 FELTIESGDEE
-372 VDEGGA
+372 IDEGEA
-378 ATYTVTADRELGRAV
+378 ATFTITADRELGREV

-399 TGTATEGDDYDD
+399 TGTATEDDDYAE
-411 QDNDPSFVFPA
+411 QDTDPSFVFPA
-422 GTDETTVTIATIQD
+422 GADETTVTIATVQD
-436 DTIEPTESL
+436 TTIEPTESL
-445 TLTLQASTDPTD
+445 TMTLQPSDDPTD
-457 PYNLGSS
+457 EYLLGSS

-470 IEDEDEPE
+470 IQDEDEPE

-504 SSDISVDYQINGSA
+504 SSDISVDYQVGGTA

-523 FSVLTGTVTFPAGAR
+523 FSVLTGTITFPAGAR
-538 SVDLLVQTLDD
+538 QVDLLVQTLDD

-570 FVDEGETVQLGQQ
+570 FVDEGETVQLGQS

-595 LFANPTDRSEL
+595 LFANPTDRSEIA
-606 VLGQL
+606 LGQV
-611 VTVDLEAGNQE
+611 VTVELEAGDQE

-630 DDAAIITDSGAERY
+630 DDAAIITDSGGERY
-644 EGVVEVVG
+644 EGVVDVTG
-652 ELAAVDGATVSI
+652 ELAAVDGATVRI

-677 PRAAIFQ
+677 PRAAVFQ
-684 DATGNPT
+684 DATGNPS
-691 VRVIDPET
+691 VRVIDAET
-699 LAQREVAIET
+699 LEQRVVAIET
-709 GIQEGSFTE
+709 GIQEGSYTE

>member
-1 MSRSQIMGAFV
+1 MTRSQIMGAFV
-12 VLTLVAG
+12 AIALVAG
-19 LVIVWQATGEEET
+19 LVIVWQVTGEEESNDNP
-32 TEGGIEILTDTVGRQ
+32 IEILTDTVGRQ

-73 RVSQVGID
+73 RVSQVGIA
-81 DGDEIAAGEVIL
+81 DGEEIAAGDVIL
-93 SLDGRPAVAANGEFS
+93 SLDGRPAVAVNGEFS

-168 ETIIISLTPGNGYQ
+168 ETIIISLQPSNGYQ

-194 PSVPGPGEG
+194 PSVPSPGDT
-203 PEDATRTI
+203 PATS
-211 TGSGGAG
+211 GGGAG
-218 IVPFQVTS
+218 IIPFQDDPIT
-226 VPAIGV
+226 AIGV
-232 QFTEATITEGD
+232 QITEATITEGE
-243 TLDVILTADPAPAVD
+243 TLDIVLTANPAPVVD

-266 GDATGGDLD
+266 GDATGGDQD
-275 DVADPDI
+275 DIADPDI

-298 PAGASTVTLTL
+298 PANAETFTLTL
-309 ETFADDVDE
+309 ETFTDTVDE
-318 EDEEWTLNIT
+318 DDETWTISIT
-328 PEQPVGEGINYNPA
+328 PEQPIGGGINYDPA

-348 VTITDATPDEVPT
+348 VTIEDATPDEVPT
-361 FELTIEPGDEE
+361 FELAIESGDEE
-372 VDEGGA
+372 IDEGEA
-378 ATYTVTADRELGRAV
+378 ATFTITADRELGREV

-399 TGTATEGDDYDD
+399 TGTATEDDDYAE
-411 QDNDPSFVFPA
+411 QDTDPSFVFPA
-422 GTDETTVTIATIQD
+422 GADETTVTIATVQD
-436 DTIEPTESL
+436 TTIEPTESL
-445 TLTLQASTDPTD
+445 TMTLQPSDDPTD
-457 PYNLGSS
+457 EYLLGSS

-470 IEDEDEPE
+470 IQDEDEPE

-504 SSDISVDYQINGSA
+504 SSDISVDYQVGGTA

-523 FSVLTGTVTFPAGAR
+523 FSVLTGTITFPAGAR
-538 SVDLLVQTLDD
+538 QVDLLVQTLDD

-570 FVDEGETVQLGQQ
+570 FVDEGETVQLGQS

-595 LFANPTDRSEL
+595 LFANPTDRSEIA
-606 VLGQL
+606 LGQV
-611 VTVDLEAGNQE
+611 VTVELEAGDQE

-630 DDAAIITDSGAERY
+630 DDAAIITDSGGERY
-644 EGVVEVVG
+644 EGVVDVTG
-652 ELAAVDGATVSI
+652 ELAAVDGATVRI
-664 EVVLDERIDAMVV
+664 EVVLDERVDAMVV
-677 PRAAIFQ
+677 PRAAVFQ
-684 DATGNPT
+684 DATGNPS
-691 VRVIDPET
+691 VRVIDAET
-699 LAQREVAIET
+699 LEQRVVAIET
-709 GIQEGSFTE
+709 GIQEGSYTE

>member
-1 MSRSQIMGAFV
+1 MSRGQIMGAFV

-19 LVIVWQATGEEET
+19 LVIVWQVTGEEET
-32 TEGGIEILTDTVGRQ
+32 TEGGVEILNDTVGRQ

-168 ETIIISLTPGNGYQ
+168 ETIIISLAPGNGYQ

-203 PEDATRTI
+203 PADVTRTI

-218 IVPFQVTS
+218 IVPFQLAT

-243 TLDVILTADPAPAVD
+243 TLDVVLTAEPAPTVD

-298 PAGASTVTLTL
+298 PAGATTVTLTL

-318 EDEEWTLNIT
+318 DDEEWTINIT
-328 PEQPVGEGINYNPA
+328 PEQPIGEGINYNPA

-348 VTITDATPDEVPT
+348 VTIEDATVDEVPT
-361 FELTIEPGDEE
+361 FQLVVESGDED

-399 TGTATEGDDYDD
+399 TGTATEGDDYAD

-422 GTDETTVTIATIQD
+422 GTDETTVTIATVQD
-436 DTIEPTESL
+436 TTIEPTESL
-445 TLTLQASTDPTD
+445 TLTLQPSTDPTD
-457 PYNLGSS
+457 PYELGAS

-504 SSDISVDYQINGSA
+504 SSDISVDYQIGGSA

-538 SVDLLVQTLDD
+538 QIDLLVQTLDD

-570 FVDEGETVQLGQQ
+570 FVDEGETVQLGQS

-606 VLGQL
+606 VLGQV

-622 VEGRIVEL
+622 LEGRIVEL

-652 ELAAVDGATVSI
+652 QLAAVDGATVAI

-677 PRAAIFQ
+677 ARAAIFQ
-684 DATGNPT
+684 DATGNPS
-691 VRVIDPET
+691 VRVIDPNT
-699 LAQREVAIET
+699 LEQRVVAIET

>member
-1 MSRSQIMGAFV
+1 MTRSQIMGAFV
-12 VLTLVAG
+12 ALALVAG
-19 LVIVWQATGEEET
+19 LVIVWQVTGEEESNDNP
-32 TEGGIEILTDTVGRQ
+32 IEILTDTVGRQ

-73 RVSQVGID
+73 RVSQVGIA
-81 DGDEIAAGEVIL
+81 DGEEIAAGDVIL
-93 SLDGRPAVAANGEFS
+93 SLDGRPAVAVNGEFS

-168 ETIIISLTPGNGYQ
+168 ETIIISLQSSNGYQ

-194 PSVPGPGEG
+194 PSVPSPGDT
-203 PEDATRTI
+203 PAT
-211 TGSGGAG
+211 SGGGAS
-218 IVPFQVTS
+218 IIPFQDDPIT
-226 VPAIGV
+226 AIGV
-232 QFTEATITEGD
+232 QITEATITEGE
-243 TLDVILTADPAPAVD
+243 TLDVVLTANPAPVVD

-266 GDATGGDLD
+266 GDATGGDPD
-275 DVADPDI
+275 DIADPDI

-298 PAGASTVTLTL
+298 PANAETFTLTL
-309 ETFADDVDE
+309 ETFTDTVDE
-318 EDEEWTLNIT
+318 DDETWTISIT
-328 PEQPVGEGINYNPA
+328 PEQPIGSGINYDPA

-348 VTITDATPDEVPT
+348 VTIEDATPDEVPT
-361 FELTIEPGDEE
+361 FELTIESGDEE
-372 VDEGGA
+372 IDEGEA
-378 ATYTVTADRELGRAV
+378 ATFTITADRELGREV

-399 TGTATEGDDYDD
+399 TGTATEDDDYDE
-411 QDNDPSFVFPA
+411 QDTDPSFVFPA
-422 GTDETTVTIATIQD
+422 GADETTVTIATVQD
-436 DTIEPTESL
+436 TTIEPTESL
-445 TLTLQASTDPTD
+445 TMTLQPSDE
-457 PYNLGSS
+457 YLLGSS

-470 IEDEDEPE
+470 IQDEDEPE

-504 SSDISVDYQINGSA
+504 SSDISVDYQVGGTA

-523 FSVLTGTVTFPAGAR
+523 FSVLTGTITFPAGAR
-538 SVDLLVQTLDD
+538 QVDLLVQTLDD

-570 FVDEGETVQLGQQ
+570 FVDEGETVQLGQS

-595 LFANPTDRSEL
+595 LFANPTDRSEIA
-606 VLGQL
+606 LGQV
-611 VTVDLEAGNQE
+611 VTVELEAGDQE

-630 DDAAIITDSGAERY
+630 DDAAIITDSGGERY
-644 EGVVEVVG
+644 EGVVDVTG
-652 ELAAVDGATVSI
+652 ELAAVDGATVRI

-677 PRAAIFQ
+677 PRAAVFQ
-684 DATGNPT
+684 DATGNPS
-691 VRVIDPET
+691 VRVIDAET
-699 LAQREVAIET
+699 LEQRVVAIET
-709 GIQEGSFTE
+709 GIQEGSYTE

>member
-1 MSRSQIMGAFV
+1 MTRSQIMGAFV
-12 VLTLVAG
+12 AIALVAG
-19 LVIVWQATGEEET
+19 LVIVWQVTGEEESNDNP
-32 TEGGIEILTDTVGRQ
+32 IEILTDTVGRQ

-73 RVSQVGID
+73 RVSQVGIA
-81 DGDEIAAGEVIL
+81 DGEEIAAGDVIL
-93 SLDGRPAVAANGEFS
+93 SLDGRPAVAVNGEFS

-168 ETIIISLTPGNGYQ
+168 ETIIISLQPSNGYQ

-194 PSVPGPGEG
+194 PSVPSPGDT
-203 PEDATRTI
+203 PATS
-211 TGSGGAG
+211 GGGAG
-218 IVPFQVTS
+218 IISFQDDPIT
-226 VPAIGV
+226 AIGV
-232 QFTEATITEGD
+232 QITEATITEGE
-243 TLDVILTADPAPAVD
+243 TLDIVLTANPAPVVD

-266 GDATGGDLD
+266 GDATGGDQD
-275 DVADPDI
+275 DIADPDI

-298 PAGASTVTLTL
+298 PANAETFTLTL
-309 ETFADDVDE
+309 ETFTDTVDE
-318 EDEEWTLNIT
+318 DDETWTISIT
-328 PEQPVGEGINYNPA
+328 PEQPIGGGINYDPA

-348 VTITDATPDEVPT
+348 VTIEDATPDEVPT
-361 FELTIEPGDEE
+361 FELAIESGDEE
-372 VDEGGA
+372 IDEGEA
-378 ATYTVTADRELGRAV
+378 ATFTITADRELGREV

-399 TGTATEGDDYDD
+399 TGTATEDDDYAE
-411 QDNDPSFVFPA
+411 QDTDPSFVFPA
-422 GTDETTVTIATIQD
+422 GADETTVTIATVQD
-436 DTIEPTESL
+436 TTIEPTESL
-445 TLTLQASTDPTD
+445 TMTLQPSDDPTD
-457 PYNLGSS
+457 EYLLGSS

-470 IEDEDEPE
+470 IQDEDEPE

-504 SSDISVDYQINGSA
+504 SSDISVDYQVGGTA

-523 FSVLTGTVTFPAGAR
+523 FSVLTGTITFPAGAR
-538 SVDLLVQTLDD
+538 QVDLLVQTLDD

-570 FVDEGETVQLGQQ
+570 FVDEGETVQLGQS

-595 LFANPTDRSEL
+595 LFANPTDRSEIA
-606 VLGQL
+606 LGQV
-611 VTVDLEAGNQE
+611 VTVELEAGDQE

-630 DDAAIITDSGAERY
+630 DDAAIITDSGGERY
-644 EGVVEVVG
+644 EGVVDVTG
-652 ELAAVDGATVSI
+652 ELAAVDGATVRI
-664 EVVLDERIDAMVV
+664 EVVLDERVDAMVV
-677 PRAAIFQ
+677 PRAAVFQ
-684 DATGNPT
+684 DATGNPS
-691 VRVIDPET
+691 VRVIDAET
-699 LAQREVAIET
+699 LEQRVVAIET
-709 GIQEGSFTE
+709 GIQEGSYTE

>member
-1 MSRSQIMGAFV
+1 MTRSQIMGAFV
-12 VLTLVAG
+12 ALALVAG
-19 LVIVWQATGEEET
+19 LVIVWQVTGEEESN
-32 TEGGIEILTDTVGRQ
+32 ENPIEILTDTVGRQ

-73 RVSQVGID
+73 RVSQVGIA
-81 DGDEIAAGEVIL
+81 DGEEIAAGDVIL
-93 SLDGRPAVAANGEFS
+93 SLDGRPAVAVNGEFS

-168 ETIIISLTPGNGYQ
+168 ETIIISLQPSNGYQ

-194 PSVPGPGEG
+194 PSVPSPGDT
-203 PEDATRTI
+203 PATS
-211 TGSGGAG
+211 GGGAG
-218 IVPFQVTS
+218 IIPFQDDPIT
-226 VPAIGV
+226 AIGV
-232 QFTEATITEGD
+232 QITEATITEGE
-243 TLDVILTADPAPAVD
+243 TLDVVLTANPAPVVD

-266 GDATGGDLD
+266 GDATGGDPD
-275 DVADPDI
+275 DIADPDI

-298 PAGASTVTLTL
+298 PANAETFTLTL
-309 ETFADDVDE
+309 ETFTDTVDE
-318 EDEEWTLNIT
+318 DDETWTISIT
-328 PEQPVGEGINYNPA
+328 PEQPIGSGINYDPA

-348 VTITDATPDEVPT
+348 VTIEDATPDEVPT
-361 FELTIEPGDEE
+361 FELTIESGDEE
-372 VDEGGA
+372 IDEGEA
-378 ATYTVTADRELGRAV
+378 ATFTITADRELGREV

-399 TGTATEGDDYDD
+399 TGTATEDDDYAE
-411 QDNDPSFVFPA
+411 QDTDPSFVFPA
-422 GTDETTVTIATIQD
+422 GADETTVTIATVQD
-436 DTIEPTESL
+436 TTIEPTESL
-445 TLTLQASTDPTD
+445 TMTLQPSDDPTD
-457 PYNLGSS
+457 EYLLGSS

-470 IEDEDEPE
+470 IQDEDEPE

-504 SSDISVDYQINGSA
+504 SSDISVDYQVGGTA

-523 FSVLTGTVTFPAGAR
+523 FSVLTGTITFPAGAR
-538 SVDLLVQTLDD
+538 QVDLLVQTLDD

-570 FVDEGETVQLGQQ
+570 FVDEGETVQLGQS

-595 LFANPTDRSEL
+595 LFANPTDRSEIA
-606 VLGQL
+606 LGQV
-611 VTVDLEAGNQE
+611 VTVELEAGDQE

-630 DDAAIITDSGAERY
+630 DDAAIITDSGGERY
-644 EGVVEVVG
+644 EGVVDVTG
-652 ELAAVDGATVSI
+652 ELAAVDGATVRI

-677 PRAAIFQ
+677 PRAAVFQ
-684 DATGNPT
+684 DATGNPS
-691 VRVIDPET
+691 VRVIDAET
-699 LAQREVAIET
+699 LEQRVVAIET
-709 GIQEGSFTE
+709 GIQEGSYTE

>member
-1 MSRSQIMGAFV
+1 MTRSQIMGAFV
-12 VLTLVAG
+12 ALALVAG
-19 LVIVWQATGEEET
+19 LVIVWQVTGEEESNDNP
-32 TEGGIEILTDTVGRQ
+32 IEILTDTVGRQ

-73 RVSQVGID
+73 RVSQVGIA
-81 DGDEIAAGEVIL
+81 DGEEIAAGDVIL
-93 SLDGRPAVAANGEFS
+93 SLDGRPAVAVNGEFS

-168 ETIIISLTPGNGYQ
+168 ETIIISLQPSNGYQ

-194 PSVPGPGEG
+194 PSVPSPGDT
-203 PEDATRTI
+203 PATS
-211 TGSGGAG
+211 GGGAG
-218 IVPFQVTS
+218 IIPFQDDPIT
-226 VPAIGV
+226 AIGV
-232 QFTEATITEGD
+232 QITEATITEGE
-243 TLDVILTADPAPAVD
+243 TLDVVLTANPAPVVD

-266 GDATGGDLD
+266 GDATGGDPD
-275 DVADPDI
+275 DIADPDI

-298 PAGASTVTLTL
+298 PANAETFTLTL
-309 ETFADDVDE
+309 ETFTDTVDE
-318 EDEEWTLNIT
+318 DDETWTISIT
-328 PEQPVGEGINYNPA
+328 PEQPIGSGINYDPA

-348 VTITDATPDEVPT
+348 VTIEDATPDEVPT
-361 FELTIEPGDEE
+361 FELTIESGDEE
-372 VDEGGA
+372 IDEGEA
-378 ATYTVTADRELGRAV
+378 ATFTITADRELGREV

-399 TGTATEGDDYDD
+399 TGTATEDDDYAE
-411 QDNDPSFVFPA
+411 QDTDPSFVFPA
-422 GTDETTVTIATIQD
+422 GADETTVTIATVQD
-436 DTIEPTESL
+436 TTIEPTESL
-445 TLTLQASTDPTD
+445 TMTLQPSDDPTD
-457 PYNLGSS
+457 EYLLGSS

-470 IEDEDEPE
+470 IQDEDEPE

-504 SSDISVDYQINGSA
+504 SSDISVDYQVGGTA

-523 FSVLTGTVTFPAGAR
+523 FSVLTGTITFPAGAR
-538 SVDLLVQTLDD
+538 QVDLLVQTLDD

-570 FVDEGETVQLGQQ
+570 FVDEGETVQLGQS

-595 LFANPTDRSEL
+595 LFANPTDRSEIA
-606 VLGQL
+606 LGQV
-611 VTVDLEAGNQE
+611 VTVELEAGDQE

-630 DDAAIITDSGAERY
+630 DDAAIITDSGGERY
-644 EGVVEVVG
+644 EGVVDVTG
-652 ELAAVDGATVSI
+652 ELAAVDGATVRI

-677 PRAAIFQ
+677 PRAAVFQ
-684 DATGNPT
+684 DATGNPS
-691 VRVIDPET
+691 VRVIDAET
-699 LAQREVAIET
+699 LEQRVVAIET
-709 GIQEGSFTE
+709 GIQEGSYTE

>member
-1 MSRSQIMGAFV
+1 MSRSQIVGAFV
-12 VLTLVAG
+12 ALALVAG
-19 LVIVWQATGEEET
+19 LVIVWQVTGEEES
-32 TEGGIEILTDTVGRQ
+32 GDSPIEILTDTVGRQ

-62 ELSTI
+62 ELSTV

-73 RVSQVGID
+73 RVSQVGIA
-81 DGDEIAAGEVIL
+81 DGDEIAAGDVIL
-93 SLDGRPAVAANGEFS
+93 SLDGRPAVAANGDFS

-121 VLQLERILFE
+121 VLQLERILSE
-131 AGYDPGNIDRLYTEA
+131 AGYDPGNVDRLYTEA

-168 ETIIISLTPGNGYQ
+168 ETIIISLQPSNGYQ
-182 VGDKDTQ
+182 VGDKDTK

-194 PSVPGPGEG
+194 PSVPVPGDTLVASG
-203 PEDATRTI
+203 
-211 TGSGGAG
+211 GGAG
-218 IVPFQVTS
+218 IIPFQEDSIT
-226 VPAIGV
+226 AIGV
-232 QFTEATITEGD
+232 QSTEATITEGD
-243 TLDVILTADPAPAVD
+243 TLNVVLTADPAPVVD

-298 PAGASTVTLTL
+298 PADATTVTLTL
-309 ETFADDVDE
+309 ETFTDTVDE
-318 EDEEWTLNIT
+318 EDETWTISIT
-328 PEQPVGEGINYNPA
+328 PEQPIGGGINYDPA

-348 VTITDATPDEVPT
+348 VTIEDATLDEVPT
-361 FELTIEPGDEE
+361 FELTIEAGDDEI
-372 VDEGGA
+372 DEGEV
-378 ATYTVTADRELGRAV
+378 ATYTVTADRELGREV

-399 TGTATEGDDYDD
+399 TGTATEDDDYDE
-411 QDNDPSFVFPA
+411 QDTDPSFVFPA
-422 GTDETTVTIATIQD
+422 GADKTTVTIATVQD
-436 DTIEPTESL
+436 TTIEQTESL
-445 TLTLQASTDPTD
+445 TMTLQPSNDPTD
-457 PYNLGSS
+457 EYLLGSS

-470 IEDEDEPE
+470 IQDEDEPE
-478 LTIVGSEVRVAEGG
+478 LIIVGSEVRVAEGG

-504 SSDISVDYQINGSA
+504 SSDISVDYQVGGTA

-523 FSVLTGTVTFPAGAR
+523 FSVLTGTITFPAGAR
-538 SVDLLVQTLDD
+538 QVDLLVQTLDD

-570 FVDEGETVQLGQQ
+570 FVDEGETVQLGKE

-595 LFANPTDRSEL
+595 LFANPTDRSEIA
-606 VLGQL
+606 LGQV
-611 VTVDLEAGNQE
+611 VTVELAAGDQE

-630 DDAAIITDSGAERY
+630 DDAAIITDSGGERY
-644 EGVVEVVG
+644 EGVVDVTG
-652 ELAAVDGATVSI
+652 ELAAVDGATVRI

-677 PRAAIFQ
+677 PRAAVFQ
-684 DATGNPT
+684 DATGNPS
-691 VRVIDPET
+691 VRVIDAET
-699 LAQREVAIET
+699 LEQRVVAIET
-709 GIQEGSFTE
+709 GIQEGSYTE

>member
-1 MSRSQIMGAFV
+1 MTRSQIMGAFV
-12 VLTLVAG
+12 AIALVAG
-19 LVIVWQATGEEET
+19 LVIVWQVTGEEESNDNP
-32 TEGGIEILTDTVGRQ
+32 IEILTDTVGRQ

-73 RVSQVGID
+73 RVSQVGIA
-81 DGDEIAAGEVIL
+81 DGEEIAAGDVIL
-93 SLDGRPAVAANGEFS
+93 SLDGRPAVAVNGEFS

-168 ETIIISLTPGNGYQ
+168 ETIIISLQPSNGYQ

-194 PSVPGPGEG
+194 PSVPSPGDTPTTSG
-203 PEDATRTI
+203 
-211 TGSGGAG
+211 GGAG
-218 IVPFQVTS
+218 IIPFQDDPIT
-226 VPAIGV
+226 AIGV
-232 QFTEATITEGD
+232 QITEATITEGE
-243 TLDVILTADPAPAVD
+243 TLDIVLTANPAPVVD

-266 GDATGGDLD
+266 GDATGGDQD
-275 DVADPDI
+275 DIADPDI

-289 PLEDSPIVW
+289 PLEDLPIVW
-298 PAGASTVTLTL
+298 PANAETFTLTL
-309 ETFADDVDE
+309 ETFTDTVDE
-318 EDEEWTLNIT
+318 DDETWTISIT
-328 PEQPVGEGINYNPA
+328 PEQPIGGGINYDPA

-348 VTITDATPDEVPT
+348 VTIEDATPDEVPT
-361 FELTIEPGDEE
+361 FELAIESGDEE
-372 VDEGGA
+372 IDEGEA
-378 ATYTVTADRELGRAV
+378 ATFTITADRELGREV

-399 TGTATEGDDYDD
+399 TGTATEDDDYAE
-411 QDNDPSFVFPA
+411 QDTDPSFVFPA
-422 GTDETTVTIATIQD
+422 GADETTVTIATVQD
-436 DTIEPTESL
+436 TTIEPTESL
-445 TLTLQASTDPTD
+445 TMTLQPSDDPTD
-457 PYNLGSS
+457 EYLLGSS

-470 IEDEDEPE
+470 IQDEDEPE

-504 SSDISVDYQINGSA
+504 SSDISVDYQVGGTA

-523 FSVLTGTVTFPAGAR
+523 FSVLTGTITFPAGAR
-538 SVDLLVQTLDD
+538 QVDLLVQTLDD

-570 FVDEGETVQLGQQ
+570 FVDEGETVQLGQS

-595 LFANPTDRSEL
+595 LFANPTDRSEIA
-606 VLGQL
+606 LGQV
-611 VTVDLEAGNQE
+611 VTVELEAGDQE

-630 DDAAIITDSGAERY
+630 DDAAIITDSGGERY
-644 EGVVEVVG
+644 EGVVDVTG
-652 ELAAVDGATVSI
+652 ELAAVDGATVRI
-664 EVVLDERIDAMVV
+664 EVVLDERVDAMVV
-677 PRAAIFQ
+677 PRAAVFQ
-684 DATGNPT
+684 DATGNPS
-691 VRVIDPET
+691 VRVIDAET
-699 LAQREVAIET
+699 LEQRVVAIET
-709 GIQEGSFTE
+709 GIQEGSYTE

>member
-1 MSRSQIMGAFV
+1 MTRSQIMGAFV
-12 VLTLVAG
+12 ALALVAG
-19 LVIVWQATGEEET
+19 LVIVWQVTGEEESNDNP
-32 TEGGIEILTDTVGRQ
+32 IEILTDTVGRQ

-73 RVSQVGID
+73 RVSQVGIA
-81 DGDEIAAGEVIL
+81 DGEEIAAGDVIL
-93 SLDGRPAVAANGEFS
+93 SLDGRPAVAVNGEFS

-168 ETIIISLTPGNGYQ
+168 ETIIISLQPSNGYQ

-194 PSVPGPGEG
+194 PSVPSPGDT
-203 PEDATRTI
+203 PATS
-211 TGSGGAG
+211 GGGAG
-218 IVPFQVTS
+218 IIPFQDDPIT
-226 VPAIGV
+226 AIGV
-232 QFTEATITEGD
+232 QITEATITEGE
-243 TLDVILTADPAPAVD
+243 TLDVVLTANPAPVVD

-266 GDATGGDLD
+266 GDATGGDPD
-275 DVADPDI
+275 DIADPDI

-298 PAGASTVTLTL
+298 PANAETFTLTL
-309 ETFADDVDE
+309 ETFTDTVDE
-318 EDEEWTLNIT
+318 DDETWTISIT
-328 PEQPVGEGINYNPA
+328 PEQPIGSGINYDPA

-348 VTITDATPDEVPT
+348 VTIEDATPDEVPT
-361 FELTIEPGDEE
+361 FELTIESGDEE
-372 VDEGGA
+372 IDEGEA
-378 ATYTVTADRELGRAV
+378 ATFTITADRELGREV

-399 TGTATEGDDYDD
+399 TGTATEDDDYAE
-411 QDNDPSFVFPA
+411 QDTDPSFVFPA
-422 GTDETTVTIATIQD
+422 GADETTVTIATVQD
-436 DTIEPTESL
+436 TTIEPTESL
-445 TLTLQASTDPTD
+445 TMTLQPSDDPTD
-457 PYNLGSS
+457 EYLLGSS

-470 IEDEDEPE
+470 IQDEDEPE

-504 SSDISVDYQINGSA
+504 SSDISVDYQVGGTA

-523 FSVLTGTVTFPAGAR
+523 FSVLTGTITFPAGAR
-538 SVDLLVQTLDD
+538 QVDLLVQTLDD

-570 FVDEGETVQLGQQ
+570 FVDEGETVQLGQS

-595 LFANPTDRSEL
+595 LFANPTDRSEIA
-606 VLGQL
+606 LGQV
-611 VTVDLEAGNQE
+611 VTVELEAGDQE

-630 DDAAIITDSGAERY
+630 DDAAIITDSGGERY
-644 EGVVEVVG
+644 EGVVDVTG
-652 ELAAVDGATVSI
+652 ELAAVDGATVRI

-677 PRAAIFQ
+677 PRAAVFQ
-684 DATGNPT
+684 DATGNPS
-691 VRVIDPET
+691 VRVIDAET
-699 LAQREVAIET
+699 LEQRVVAIET
-709 GIQEGSFTE
+709 GIQEGSYTE
-718 VLSGLDGS
+718 VLAGLDGS